1 MAGRLVAAAAYSNG
15 RKVADIGL
23 AESGAWAA
31 RSGHFVWIGIE
42 APDEADLRQLQ
53 TQFGLHELAIE
64 DALNAHQRPKLE
76 PYGETTFVVLRTA
89 FLVNGHIE
97 LGETEIFIGR
107 GYIITV
113 RHGASASYARVRQC
127 AEAAPKQ
134 LAHGE
139 DYVLYALIDFIV
151 DNYLAVIE
159 KLTAEVQAVE
169 EHILAPLD
177 EQRITRV
184 YELRRELQRLRLVV
198 APTAEVCRR
207 LEHAELPGI
216 DPSFRP
222 YYRDIVDHVNRVIE
236 QIDTLLEM
244 LSFAFEASLLME
256 ASRQSAAAVQQG
268 EVTRRLAG
276 WAAILAVPTAVA
288 GIYGMNF
295 EHMPELT
302 WRYGYFLVL
311 GFIGV
316 VCTVLFISF
325 RRSGWI

>member
-1 MAGRLVAAAAYSNG
+1 MGRLIAAAAYSAG
-15 RKVADIGL
+15 RKVADIGVG
-23 AESGAWAA
+23 ESGEWTA
-31 RSGHFVWIGIE
+31 RPGHFVWIGIE
-42 APDEADLRQLQ
+42 APDEEDLRELQ
-53 TQFGLHELAIE
+53 AQFGLHELAIE

-76 PYGETTFVVLRTA
+76 AYGETTFVVLRTA
-89 FLVNGHIE
+89 FLVEDHIA
-97 LGETEIFIGR
+97 LGETEIFVGR

-127 AEAAPKQ
+127 AEAAPRQ
-134 LAHGE
+134 LANGE

-151 DNYLAVIE
+151 DNYLAVVE
-159 KLTAEVQAVE
+159 RLAGEVQALE
-169 EHILAPLD
+169 DHILAPLD
-177 EQRITRV
+177 EARIARI

-198 APTAEVCRR
+198 APTAEVCGR
-207 LEHAELPGI
+207 LEHSDLPGI

-222 YYRDIVDHVNRVIE
+222 YYRDIVDHVNRVLE
-236 QIDTLLEM
+236 QIDTLREM
-244 LSFAFEASLLME
+244 LGFAFEASLLVE
-256 ASRQSAAAVQQG
+256 ASRQSVAAARQG

-311 GFIGV
+311 GVIAAA
-316 VCTVLFISF
+316 CAVLFFRF
-325 RRSGWI
+325 RRAGWI